1 MSNIEYR
8 MSNVEVRSQEII
20 RFGVVMAERRD
31 QLRHSTFDIRYSTF
45 GFRRITGKFAIASTV
60 LWLLVVCVAGDAL
73 PRVEIVGQPG
83 ARYSTVQAALD
94 AAQPRAVIRV
104 YPGTYN
110 ENLILRKT
118 VKLEGVGRPV
128 IRGTGQG
135 SIILITA
142 DSCEVR
148 GLVIEHSGGDLQAED
163 SGILVK
169 SRFAVLQDNRLRD
182 VLYGIYLFRAKQA
195 VIRNN
200 TISGR
205 PELELG
211 ERGAG
216 LHFWDSP
223 DNTIEDNTLFDVRDG
238 FYIQSSPGN
247 QIRRNKVFRV
257 RYGVHYMFSDRNS
270 FEDNVFSHGIAG
282 AAIMYSSDI
291 QFRHNAFIHNRGFS
305 SFGILFQDCE
315 RCVAERNLIVD
326 NATGIFMEALI
337 TSVFRN
343 NVIGENDVALQM
355 FSSAEGNLFAGNNF
369 IQNLSPLQLI
379 GTSTTTR
386 WTELGKGNYWSNYSG
401 YDLDANG
408 IGDIPHKIQNVFEY
422 MEGNHPRLRLF
433 LESPA
438 AQAIATAERIVPLV
452 HAPSVSDTC
461 PLMRAVTINR
471 EAKERPQA
479 DGKSQTL
486 LAVISALM
494 LSAAVQTI
502 RWGQRR

>member
-1 MSNIEYR
+1 MRGRRLSW
-8 MSNVEVRSQEII
+8 
-20 RFGVVMAERRD
+20 ERRHPACGPSAGRMPA
-31 QLRHSTFDIRYSTF
+31 LPAWLVALWVS
-45 GFRRITGKFAIASTV
+45 AISLGA
-60 LWLLVVCVAGDAL
+60 APL
-73 PRVEIVGQPG
+73 PRVEIAGQPG
-83 ARYSTVQAALD
+83 TSYQTVQAALE
-94 AAQPRAVIRV
+94 AAEPGAVIRIH
-104 YPGTYN
+104 PGTYN
-110 ENLILRKT
+110 ENLMLKKS
-118 VKLEGVGRPV
+118 VKLQGIGRPV
-128 IRGTGQG
+128 IRGTGHG
-135 SIILITA
+135 SVVLITA
-142 DSCEVR
+142 ESCEVR

-169 SRFAVLQDNRLRD
+169 SPSAVLDGNVLRD
-182 VLYGIYLFRAKQA
+182 VLYGIYLFGARHA

-200 TISGR
+200 TIRGR

-223 DNTIEDNTLFDVRDG
+223 DNIVENNTIFDTRDG

-247 QIRRNKVFRV
+247 QIRRNTVFRV
-257 RYGVHYMFSDRNS
+257 RYGVHYMFSDRNT
-270 FEDNVFSHGIAG
+270 FEDNIFSHGIAG

-291 QFRHNAFIHNRGFS
+291 RFQHNAFVHNRGFS

-315 RCVAERNLIVD
+315 RCVAEKNLIVD
-326 NATGIFMEALI
+326 NATGIFMEALR

-355 FSSAEGNLFAGNNF
+355 FTSAEGNLFAGNNF
-369 IQNLSPLQLI
+369 VENLSPLQLI

-386 WTELGKGNYWSNYSG
+386 WEEGGKGNYWSNYSG

-422 MEGNHPRLRLF
+422 MEGNHPRLRLY

-438 AQAIATAERIVPLV
+438 AQAIATAERIVPLI
-452 HAPSVSDTC
+452 HSPSVTDTC
-461 PLMRAVTINR
+461 PLIQAVFVDL
-471 EAKERPQA
+471 ESKGRPQA
-479 DGKSQTL
+479 DVTSRTF
-486 LAVISALM
+486 LALVSVLM
-494 LSAAVQTI
+494 LAGAVQTV

>member
-1 MSNIEYR
+1 MGTHPKRRELGHPAGTG
-8 MSNVEVRSQEII
+8 
-20 RFGVVMAERRD
+20 GVFVLPGLLVA
-31 QLRHSTFDIRYSTF
+31 
-45 GFRRITGKFAIASTV
+45 
-60 LWLLVVCVAGDAL
+60 LWLFSVLAAAPL
-73 PRVEIVGQPG
+73 PRVEIVGSVT
-83 ARYSTVQAALD
+83 RYSTVQAALE
-94 AAQPRAVIRV
+94 AAHPGAVVRI

-110 ENLILRKT
+110 ENLLLKKT
-118 VKLEGVGRPV
+118 VKLEGVGRPI

-135 SIILITA
+135 STIVISA

-163 SGILVK
+163 SGILVR
-169 SRFAVLQDNRLRD
+169 SRSAVLEDNRLRD
-182 VLYGIYLFRAKQA
+182 VLFGIYLLRARET

-205 PELELG
+205 PQLELG

-223 DNTIEDNTLFDVRDG
+223 DNIVEDNTIFDARDG
-238 FYIQSSPGN
+238 LYIQSSPGN
-247 QIRRNKVFRV
+247 QIRRNRVFRV
-257 RYGVHYMFSDRNS
+257 RYGVHYMFSDRNT

-291 QFRHNAFIHNRGFS
+291 QFRRNAFVHNRGFS

-315 RCVAERNLIVD
+315 RCLAERNVIVD
-326 NATGIFMEALI
+326 NATGIFMEALR

-343 NVIGENDVALQM
+343 NVIGENDVALEM
-355 FSSAEGNLFAGNNF
+355 FSSAEKNLFAGNNF

-379 GTSTTTR
+379 GSWTSTI
-386 WTELGKGNYWSNYSG
+386 WAEGGKGNYWSDYSG

-408 IGDIPHKIQNVFEY
+408 IGDIPHRVQNVFEY
-422 MEGNHPRLRLF
+422 MEGNHPRLRLY

-438 AQAIATAERIVPLV
+438 AQGIATAETIVPLI
-452 HAPSVSDTC
+452 HGPSVSDPC
-461 PLMRAVTINR
+461 PLMKPVPISFESQGRR
-471 EAKERPQA
+471 GA
-479 DGKSQTL
+479 DIKSQSL

-494 LSAAVQTI
+494 LSGAVQTI
-502 RWGQRR
+502 RWGRRR